1 MYKRQRLSDAY
12 RITDKQERYA
22 QVDVIKSETIA
33 TLLAEDETLD
43 ENELGEILHAI
54 EKNVVRS
61 RVLAGEPRI
70 DGREKDMIR
79 GLDVRTGVLPD
90 VYKRQVLRLN
100 RALRL

>member
-1 MYKRQRLSDAY
+1 MKEAGKPRWDWQPEAVNEALNARAAALAESRLSDAY

-33 TLLAEDETLD
+33 TLVAEDETTD
-43 ENELGEILHAI
+43 ANELGEILHAI

-70 DGREKDMIR
+70 DGREKI
-79 GLDVRTGVLPD
+79 
-90 VYKRQVLRLN
+90 
-100 RALRL
+100 